1 MKIMLIEDNPTDL
14 KLFVELLHDAG
25 HETVPLANADDALR
39 VLRETGIDLI
49 LVDVLLP
56 GTDGLAF
63 AHQVKADEA
72 LRGIPLLVMSAFK
85 AWPFK
90 RLARDFGCNGFI
102 QKPIDTRRFARQLAT
117 AAGKN

>member
-1 MKIMLIEDNPTDL
+1 MLIEDNPTDL

-56 GTDGLAF
+56 GTDGLG
-63 AHQVKADEA
+63 Q
-72 LRGIPLLVMSAFK
+72 PLF
-85 AWPFK
+85 
-90 RLARDFGCNGFI
+90 LARQDDPMSGLGGHA
-102 QKPIDTRRFARQLAT
+102 QVDRGDGVSRRV
-117 AAGKN
+117 